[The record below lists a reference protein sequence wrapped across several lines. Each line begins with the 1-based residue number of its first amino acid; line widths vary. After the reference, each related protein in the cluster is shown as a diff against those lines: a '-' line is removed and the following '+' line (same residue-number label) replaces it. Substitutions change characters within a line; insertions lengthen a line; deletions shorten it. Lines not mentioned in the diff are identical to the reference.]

1 MSSNNTTMR
10 DPTLFRII
18 DYPHP
23 LQEDKY
29 RVWPTYDFA
38 GAIEDSLSGVTHPF
52 RTKEYELRDECYFYL
67 LDLLKLRK
75 PNLMEFARLSIT
87 GI

>member
-1 MSSNNTTMR
+1 MISTSSEGMVLRLKAKMDSNNTAMR

-23 LQEDKY
+23 LQTDKY

-38 GAIEDSLSGVTHPF
+38 GAIEDSIT
-52 RTKEYELRDECYFYL
+52 
-67 LDLLKLRK
+67 
-75 PNLMEFARLSIT
+75 SI
-87 GI
+87 